1 MAVMLGIDTGGT
13 YTDAVLIKNDNEI
26 IASSKSLTTKS
37 NLAIGV
43 ANAVSAVLEQS
54 CVSAKDI
61 VMTSLS
67 TTLATN
73 ALVEGKG
80 GKVCLIY
87 VGFSSKDIER
97 QGLAEALR
105 GDPVI
110 IISGG
115 HDHSGNELSRLG
127 LSTLKAELLKIDN
140 VTGFAIA
147 GQFATR
153 NPSHEKAVRDIIRE
167 TTGVPVSCS
176 YELSAKLG
184 GPKRAMTAV
193 LNARLIGMIDHLIGA
208 TEAYL
213 NDIGITSQMM
223 VVRGDGALI
232 SADQAREKP
241 IETILSGPAASI
253 VGASWL
259 TNEKNALVSDI
270 GGTTTDV
277 AVLAEGKPKID
288 PEGAMVGGLRTM
300 VEAVAMRTFGLG
312 GDSQVHLKRDGLIG
326 ELILGPRRVMPVS
339 LLAADHKKI
348 VHDALDSALNSNKI
362 NEFAGQFLVPISDNA
377 SELSNKDVIVF
388 NRIKDGPVPMSE
400 AISSRVDLGSIS
412 RLLERGIIVH
422 SALTPSDASHVLGNL
437 DAWDTSAAQKA
448 LLIFGRMR
456 TGSGEILSKD
466 YQELALRI
474 INQLTEQTSEVILET
489 AFGEEN
495 IDGRAR
501 DLARHVLVK
510 NGLNHHRNI
519 VSLDVAINLPIIGLG
534 ASAKTYYGEVGK
546 KLSTKT
552 ILPKHG
558 GVANAIGAVVGQI
571 TMRESGKIVSG
582 GEGIWRVFTD
592 KGPVDCKDQKVAY
605 EILKQGLTNKVQL
618 AATNAGAE
626 NIHIQ
631 FEDEEQTAI
640 IEGREV
646 FIEGSIL
653 AIATGRPRIVQT

>member
-1 MAVMLGIDTGGT
+1 M
-13 YTDAVLIKNDNEI
+13 
-26 IASSKSLTTKS
+26 
-37 NLAIGV
+37 
-43 ANAVSAVLEQS
+43 
-54 CVSAKDI
+54 
-61 VMTSLS
+61 
-67 TTLATN
+67 
-73 ALVEGKG
+73 
-80 GKVCLIY
+80 
-87 VGFSSKDIER
+87 
-97 QGLAEALR
+97 
-105 GDPVI
+105 
-110 IISGG
+110 
-115 HDHSGNELSRLG
+115 
-127 LSTLKAELLKIDN
+127 
-140 VTGFAIA
+140 
-147 GQFATR
+147 
-153 NPSHEKAVRDIIRE
+153 
-167 TTGVPVSCS
+167 
-176 YELSAKLG
+176 
-184 GPKRAMTAV
+184 
-193 LNARLIGMIDHLIGA
+193 
-208 TEAYL
+208 
-213 NDIGITSQMM
+213 
-223 VVRGDGALI
+223 
-232 SADQAREKP
+232 
-241 IETILSGPAASI
+241 
-253 VGASWL
+253 
-259 TNEKNALVSDI
+259 
-270 GGTTTDV
+270 
-277 AVLAEGKPKID
+277 
-288 PEGAMVGGLRTM
+288 
-300 VEAVAMRTFGLG
+300 
-312 GDSQVHLKRDGLIG
+312 
-326 ELILGPRRVMPVS
+326 
-339 LLAADHKKI
+339 
-348 VHDALDSALNSNKI
+348 
-362 NEFAGQFLVPISDNA
+362 
-377 SELSNKDVIVF
+377 
-388 NRIKDGPVPMSE
+388 
-400 AISSRVDLGSIS
+400 
-412 RLLERGIIVH
+412 H

-437 DAWDTSAAQKA
+437 DAWDASAAQKA

-456 TGSGEILSKD
+456 TGSGEILSKN

-510 NGLNHHRNI
+510 NGLNHLRNI

>member
-1 MAVMLGIDTGGT
+1 MSVIKTIGFDADDTLWHNERFFGEAQNKLT
-13 YTDAVLIKNDNEI
+13 ALLHEYADNETV
-26 IASSKSLTTKS
+26 SK
-37 NLAIGV
+37 
-43 ANAVSAVLEQS
+43 AVLEMQRQNVNS
-54 CVSAKDI
+54 LGYGIKSFTFAMMQVALDLSREKLDSKTMREVI
-61 VMTSLS
+61 NIGREMMEHPVDFIDGVPNILESLS
-67 TTLATN
+67 
-73 ALVEGKG
+73 E
-80 GKVCLIY
+80 
-87 VGFSSKDIER
+87 
-97 QGLAEALR
+97 
-105 GDPVI
+105 
-110 IISGG
+110 
-115 HDHSGNELSRLG
+115 
-127 LSTLKAELLKIDN
+127 
-140 VTGFAIA
+140 
-147 GQFATR
+147 
-153 NPSHEKAVRDIIRE
+153 
-167 TTGVPVSCS
+167 S
-176 YELSAKLG
+176 YEL
-184 GPKRAMTAV
+184 V
-193 LNARLIGMIDHLIGA
+193 LITKGDLIDQERKVNLSNVGRWFKNIEIVSEKHSSTYKNIFSRFGKMD
-208 TEAYL
+208 E
-213 NDIGITSQMM
+213 SVM
-223 VVRGDGALI
+223 VGNSI
-232 SADQAREKP
+232 K
-241 IETILSGPAASI
+241 SI

-388 NRIKDGPVPMSE
+388 NRIKDGPIPMSE

-412 RLLERGIIVH
+412 RLLERGIIMH

-437 DAWDTSAAQKA
+437 DAWDASAAQKA

>member
-1 MAVMLGIDTGGT
+1 MAIMLGVDTGGT
-13 YTDAVLIKNDNEI
+13 YTDAVLIKNDHEI
-26 IASSKSLTTKS
+26 IASAKSLTTRA
-37 NLAIGV
+37 NLAEGV
-43 ANAVSAVLEQS
+43 GKAVSAVLKES
-54 CVSAKDI
+54 SISAKDI

-80 GKVCLIY
+80 GKVCLVYI
-87 VGFSSKDIER
+87 GFSAKDIER
-97 QGLAEALR
+97 QGLADALR

-115 HDHSGNELSRLG
+115 HDHSGNEIAQLDLGTLRTELS
-127 LSTLKAELLKIDN
+127 KIGT

-153 NPSHEKAVRDIIRE
+153 NPSHEKAVRDVIRDH
-167 TTGVPVSCS
+167 TGIPVSCS

-208 TEAYL
+208 TEDYL
-213 NDIGITSQMM
+213 RSIGINSQMM

-232 SADQAREKP
+232 SSDQAREKP

-259 TNEKNALVSDI
+259 TDEKNALISDI

-277 AVLAEGKPKID
+277 AILKEGKPKID
-288 PEGAMVGGLRTM
+288 PDGALVGGLRTM

-312 GDSQVHLKRDGLIG
+312 GDSQVHLNREGLIG
-326 ELILGPRRVMPVS
+326 ELTLGPRRVMPVS
-339 LLAADHKKI
+339 LLAVDHNKI
-348 VHDALDSALNSNKI
+348 VHDALDSALNSNKT
-362 NEFAGQFLVPISDNA
+362 NEFAGQFLVPVSDNA
-377 SELSNKDVIVF
+377 SELSDRDNIVF
-388 NRIKDGPVPMSE
+388 SRIKNGPVPMSE
-400 AISSRVDLGSIS
+400 AIKTRVDLGSVS
-412 RLLERGIIVH
+412 RLLERGIIMH

-437 DAWDTSAAQKA
+437 DAWDAIAAQKT

-466 YQELALRI
+466 SEELAQRI
-474 INQLTEQTSEVILET
+474 IDQLTDQTSEVILET
-489 AFGEEN
+489 AFGEED

-501 DLARHVLVK
+501 DLARHTLIK
-510 NGLNHHRNI
+510 KGLKHHRNI

-534 ASAKTYYGEVGK
+534 ASARTYYGEVGK
-546 KLSTKT
+546 RLSTNT

-571 TMRESGKIVSG
+571 TMRESGKIMSG
-582 GEGIWRVFTD
+582 GEGVWRVFTD
-592 KGPVDCKDQKVAY
+592 NGPIDYNEQKVAY
-605 EILKQGLTNKVQL
+605 DVLRQGLLHKVKK
-618 AATNAGAE
+618 AAKNAGADD
-626 NIHIQ
+626 IRIQ
-631 FEDEEQTAI
+631 FEDSEQVAT
-640 IEGREV
+640 IEGRKV
-646 FIEGSIL
+646 FVEGSIL
-653 AIATGRPRIVQT
+653 AIATGRPRISE